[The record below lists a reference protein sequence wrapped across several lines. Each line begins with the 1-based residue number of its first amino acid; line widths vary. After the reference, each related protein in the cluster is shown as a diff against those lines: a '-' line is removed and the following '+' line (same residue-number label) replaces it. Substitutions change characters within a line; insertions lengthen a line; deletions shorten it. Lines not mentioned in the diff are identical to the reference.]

1 MQITD
6 FIRPNILSL
15 QPYSTAR
22 DEYEGDL
29 GIFLDANESPFD
41 NGYNRYPDPHQ
52 KRLKSLLSPIKGVP
66 VENIFIGNG
75 SDEAIDLLFRI
86 FCQPGKNNAISI
98 APSYG
103 MYEVAAAIND
113 VEVRKVLL
121 NDDFSLP
128 VERLLGAAD
137 ADSRL
142 LFICSP
148 NNPTGNAFPRDEI
161 ERLVS
166 EFPGIVVVDE
176 AYIDFSDKPG
186 MLPILSKFQNLVVLQ
201 TLSKAWG
208 MAGLR
213 CGLAFASSEIIG
225 YMNRVKYPYNINVA
239 TSAIAERLIDKESV
253 ENQVKVLKEERSK
266 LAESLTVFNFV
277 KKVYPSDANFLLVKV
292 SDANALYEYLIADKI
307 IVRNRDKVALCDGCL
322 RITVGTPEENHR
334 LITALFSYT
343 PTTSQLNNPTTP
355 NEKASYY

>member
-6 FIRPNILSL
+6 LIRPNIRSL

-29 GIFLDANESPFD
+29 GVFLDANESPFN

-52 KRLKSLLSPIKGVP
+52 AKLKSIISDIKGVAP
-66 VENIFIGNG
+66 GNIFIGNG

-86 FCQPGKNNAISI
+86 FCVPGKSNAISI

-103 MYEVAAAIND
+103 MYEVAADIND
-113 VEVRKVLL
+113 VEMRKVLL
-121 NDDFSLP
+121 NEDFSLP
-128 VERLLGAAD
+128 VDTLLQAAD

-148 NNPTGNAFPRDEI
+148 NNPTGNAFNI
-161 ERLVS
+161 EDIIRVVK

-186 MLPILSKFQNLVVLQ
+186 MLKILSDFPNLVVLQ
-201 TLSKAWG
+201 TFSKARA

-225 YMNRVKYPYNINVA
+225 YLSRVKYPYNINVA
-239 TSAIAERLIDKESV
+239 TSSIVERLLEVPIDDK
-253 ENQVKVLKEERSK
+253 VKVLKEERLK
-266 LAESLTVFNFV
+266 LEHELKNFPFV

-292 SDANALYEYLIADKI
+292 SDANDLYDFLIARKI
-307 IVRNRDKVALCDGCL
+307 IVRNRDKVALCKDCI
-322 RITVGTPEENHR
+322 RITVGTPEENLR
-334 LITALFSYT
+334 LINTLKNYEK
-343 PTTSQLNNPTTP
+343 TSDC
-355 NEKASYY
+355 

>member
-6 FIRPNILSL
+6 LIRPNIRSL

-22 DEYEGDL
+22 DEYEGEL
-29 GIFLDANESPFD
+29 GTFLDANESPFN

-52 KRLKSLLSPIKGVP
+52 KHLKSLISTIKGVSK
-66 VENIFIGNG
+66 ENIFIGNG

-86 FCQPGKNNAISI
+86 FCQPGGSNAISI

-103 MYEVAAAIND
+103 MYEVAADTND
-113 VEVRKVLL
+113 VEMRKALL

-128 VERLLGAAD
+128 VDRLLEAAD

-148 NNPTGNAFPRDEI
+148 NNPTGNAFSRQDI
-161 ERLVS
+161 ERVVR

-176 AYIDFSDKPG
+176 AYVDFSDEPG
-186 MLPILSKFQNLVVLQ
+186 MLPVLSEYPNLVVLQ

-213 CGLAFASSEIIG
+213 CGLAFASPEIIG

-239 TSAIAERLIDKESV
+239 TSAIAERLLSEPVTEHVRMIKA
-253 ENQVKVLKEERSK
+253 ERGK
-266 LAESLTVFNFV
+266 LAEDIAAFPFV
-277 KKVYPSDANFLLVKV
+277 RKIYPSDSNFLLVKV
-292 SDANALYEYLIADKI
+292 DTADTLYDYLIANKI
-307 IVRNRDKVALCDGCL
+307 IVRNRDKVALCKGCL
-322 RITVGTPEENHR
+322 RITVGLPEENRH
-334 LITALFSYT
+334 LIETLKNYEEE
-343 PTTSQLNNPTTP
+343 TSDH
-355 NEKASYY
+355 

>member
-1 MQITD
+1 MNITD
-6 FIRPNILSL
+6 LIRPNILSL

-29 GIFLDANESPFD
+29 GIFLDANESPYN
-41 NGYNRYPDPHQ
+41 NGYNRYPDPRQ
-52 KRLKSLLSPIKGVP
+52 ARLKSLLSPIKGVA
-66 VENIFIGNG
+66 VDNIFIGNG

-86 FCQPGKNNAISI
+86 FCQPGKSNAISI

-103 MYEVAAAIND
+103 MYEVAADIND
-113 VEVRKVLL
+113 IEMRKVLL

-128 VERLLGAAD
+128 VERLLEAAD

-148 NNPTGNAFPRDEI
+148 NNPTGNAFPREDM
-161 ERLVS
+161 ERLVR

-176 AYIDFSDKPG
+176 AYIDFSDGEG
-186 MLPILSKFQNLVVLQ
+186 MLPLLAKYPNLVVLQ

-213 CGLAFASSEIIG
+213 CGLAFASPEIIG

-239 TSAIAERLIDKESV
+239 TSQIVERLLAEPV
-253 ENQVKVLKEERSK
+253 PEHVKVIKEERKK
-266 LAESLTVFNFV
+266 LAEALTGFPFV
-277 KKVYPSDANFLLVKV
+277 KKIHPSDANFLLVKV
-292 SDANALYEYLIADKI
+292 DDANALYDYLISQKI
-307 IVRNRDKVALCDGCL
+307 IVRNRDKVALCKGCL
-322 RITVGTPEENHR
+322 RITVGTPEENQK
-334 LITALFSYT
+334 LL
-343 PTTSQLNNPTTP
+343 
-355 NEKASYY
+355 EKLKHYA

>member
-6 FIRPNILSL
+6 LIRPNILSL

-29 GIFLDANESPFD
+29 GTFLDANESPFD

-52 KRLKSLLSPIKGVP
+52 KRLKSLLSPLKGVAMD
-66 VENIFIGNG
+66 NIFIGNG

-86 FCQPGKNNAISI
+86 FCQPGRSNAISI

-103 MYEVAAAIND
+103 MYEVAADIND
-113 VEVRKVLL
+113 VKMRKVLL

-128 VERLLGAAD
+128 VDSLLEAAD

-148 NNPTGNAFPRDEI
+148 NNPTGNAFPREDI
-161 ERLVS
+161 ERVVR
-166 EFPGIVVVDE
+166 EFHGIVVVDE
-176 AYIDFSDKPG
+176 AYIDFSDERG
-186 MLPILSKFQNLVVLQ
+186 MLPILSDYSNLVVLQ

-213 CGLAFASSEIIG
+213 CGLAFASPEIIG

-239 TSAIAERLIDKESV
+239 TSAIAEKLLKEPVPSHI
-253 ENQVKVLKEERSK
+253 KVIKEERVK
-266 LAESLTVFNFV
+266 LAESLSSFRFV

-292 SDANALYEYLIADKI
+292 SDANTLYDYLIANKI
-307 IVRNRDKVALCDGCL
+307 IVRNRDKVALCNGCL
-322 RITVGTPEENHR
+322 RITVGTSKENLH
-334 LITALFSYT
+334 LINTLSSYH
-343 PTTSQLNNPTTP
+343 PTT
-355 NEKASYY
+355 

>member
-6 FIRPNILSL
+6 LIRPNIRSL

-22 DEYEGDL
+22 DEYEGDF
-29 GIFLDANESPFD
+29 GTFLDANESPFD

-52 KRLKSLLSPIKGVP
+52 SRLKGLISPLKGVP

-86 FCQPGKNNAISI
+86 FCQPGRSNAISI

-103 MYEVAAAIND
+103 MYEVAADTND
-113 VEVRKVLL
+113 VEMRKVLL

-128 VERLLGAAD
+128 VDSLLEATD
-137 ADSRL
+137 SDSRL

-148 NNPTGNAFPRDEI
+148 NNPTGNAFPRKDI
-161 ERLVS
+161 ERLVR
-166 EFPGIVVVDE
+166 EFPGILVVDE
-176 AYIDFSDKPG
+176 AYIDFSDEPG
-186 MLPILSKFQNLVVLQ
+186 MLPILLELPNLVVLQ

-239 TSAIAERLIDKESV
+239 TSAIVERLLSEPVPSHIRV
-253 ENQVKVLKEERSK
+253 IKEERQK
-266 LAESLTVFNFV
+266 LAEALAALPFV
-277 KKVYPSDANFLLVKV
+277 RRVYPSDANFLLIKV
-292 SDANALYEYLIADKI
+292 VDANALYDYLIIYKI
-307 IVRNRDKVALCDGCL
+307 IVRNRDKVALCKGCL
-322 RITVGTPEENHR
+322 RITVGTPEENQR
-334 LITALFSYT
+334 LIKTLKKYE
-343 PTTSQLNNPTTP
+343 
-355 NEKASYY
+355 EKASDC

>member
-6 FIRPNILSL
+6 LIRPNIRSL

-29 GIFLDANESPFD
+29 GIFLDANESPYN

-52 KRLKSLLSPIKGVP
+52 ARLKSLLSPLKGVAAD
-66 VENIFIGNG
+66 NIFIGNG

-86 FCQPGKNNAISI
+86 FCQPGKSNAISI
-98 APSYG
+98 SPSYG
-103 MYEVAAAIND
+103 MYEVAADIND
-113 VEVRKVLL
+113 VEMRKVLL

-128 VERLLGAAD
+128 VERLLEAAD

-142 LFICSP
+142 LFVCSP
-148 NNPTGNAFPRDEI
+148 NNPTGNAFPRKDM
-161 ERLVS
+161 ERLVR

-176 AYIDFSDKPG
+176 AYIDFSDGEG
-186 MLPILSKFQNLVVLQ
+186 MLPLLDKYPNLVVLQ

-213 CGLAFASSEIIG
+213 CGLAFASPEIIG

-239 TSAIAERLIDKESV
+239 TSQIVERLLAEPV
-253 ENQVKVLKEERSK
+253 PEHVKVIKEERKK
-266 LAESLTVFNFV
+266 LAEALPKFPFV
-277 KKVYPSDANFLLVKV
+277 KKIYPSDANFLLVKV
-292 SDANALYEYLIADKI
+292 DDANALYDYLISQKI
-307 IVRNRDKVALCDGCL
+307 IVRNRDKVPLCQGCL
-322 RITVGTPEENHR
+322 RITIGTPTENHH
-334 LITALFSYT
+334 LLTTLHSYPSIPSST
-343 PTTSQLNNPTTP
+343 LC
-355 NEKASYY
+355 

>member
-6 FIRPNILSL
+6 LIRPNIRSL

-29 GIFLDANESPFD
+29 GIFLDANESPFN

-52 KRLKSLLSPIKGVP
+52 ARLKSLLSPLKEVAR
-66 VENIFIGNG
+66 ENIFIGNG

-86 FCQPGKNNAISI
+86 FCQPGKSNAISI

-103 MYEVAAAIND
+103 MYEVAADIND
-113 VEVRKVLL
+113 VEMRKVLL
-121 NDDFSLP
+121 HDDFSLP
-128 VERLLGAAD
+128 VERLLEAAD

-148 NNPTGNAFPRDEI
+148 NNPTGNAFPREEI
-161 ERLVS
+161 ERLVR
-166 EFPGIVVVDE
+166 EFRGIVVVDE

-186 MLPILSKFQNLVVLQ
+186 MLPILSEYPNLVILQ

-213 CGLAFASSEIIG
+213 CGLAFASPEIIG

-239 TSAIAERLIDKESV
+239 TSAIVERLLAEPV
-253 ENQVKVLKEERSK
+253 PEHVKVIKEEREK
-266 LAESLTVFNFV
+266 LAEALAKFPFV
-277 KKVYPSDANFLLVKV
+277 KEIYPSDANFLLVKV
-292 SDANALYEYLIADKI
+292 DDANALYNYLISQKI
-307 IVRNRDKVALCDGCL
+307 IVRNRDKVALCKGCL
-322 RITVGTPEENHR
+322 RITVGTPAENQR
-334 LITALFSYT
+334 LLSTLHSYNPITL
-343 PTTSQLNNPTTP
+343 
-355 NEKASYY
+355 

>member
-1 MQITD
+1 MQLID
-6 FIRPNILSL
+6 LIRPNIRSL

-29 GIFLDANESPFD
+29 GTFLDANESPFD

-52 KRLKSLLSPIKGVP
+52 KRLKSLLSPLKGVGK
-66 VENIFIGNG
+66 ENIFIGNG

-86 FCQPGKNNAISI
+86 FCEPGKSNAISI

-103 MYEVAAAIND
+103 MYEVAADIND
-113 VEVRKVLL
+113 VEMRKVLL

-128 VERLLGAAD
+128 VYRLLEAAD

-148 NNPTGNAFPRDEI
+148 NNPTGNAFAREDI
-161 ERLVS
+161 LRVVR
-166 EFPGIVVVDE
+166 EFPGIVIVDE
-176 AYIDFSDKPG
+176 AYIDFSDILG
-186 MLPILSKFQNLVVLQ
+186 MLPLLSDYPNLVVLQ

-213 CGLAFASSEIIG
+213 CGLAFASAEIIG

-239 TSAIAERLIDKESV
+239 TSEIVERLLSEPVLQHLKVIKV
-253 ENQVKVLKEERSK
+253 ERKK
-266 LAESLTVFNFV
+266 LAEALGDFLFV
-277 KKVYPSDANFLLVKV
+277 KIVYPSDANFLLAKV
-292 SDANALYEYLIADKI
+292 DDANDLYDYLINNKI
-307 IVRNRDKVALCDGCL
+307 IVRNRDKVALCKDCL
-322 RITVGTPEENHR
+322 RITVGTPKENLR
-334 LITALFSYT
+334 LIEILKNYEEKTADY
-343 PTTSQLNNPTTP
+343 
-355 NEKASYY
+355 